1 MPSRLD
7 LARRISEVRQRISLA
22 CSRVR
27 RNPSEITL
35 VAVTKTVSPDIIG
48 QAISLGLDTFGEN
61 KVQEARTK
69 ISQIGEKV
77 NWHMIGHLQTNKV
90 KEAIEFFN
98 LIHSIDSLRLLE
110 ELNQRAGKI
119 NKKVDILLEVNVSAE
134 RSKYGFPEGEILRV
148 IKAME
153 KYPSLKL
160 HGFMTMAPLSPRAE
174 DSRPYFRRLFNLS
187 QEISGEI
194 LPENVE
200 MRYLSMGMTQD
211 FEVAIEEGANMVRVG
226 RAIFGERG

>member
-1 MPSRLD
+1 M
-7 LARRISEVRQRISLA
+7 RISEVRQRISLA
-22 CSRVR
+22 CSRSR
-27 RNPSEITL
+27 AGRNPSEITL
-35 VAVTKTVSPDIIG
+35 VAVTKNVSPEIIR

-61 KVQEARTK
+61 KVQEARIK

-134 RSKYGFPEGEILRV
+134 KSKYGFPEGEILK
-148 IKAME
+148 ICKTME
-153 KYPSLKL
+153 KYPGLKL
-160 HGFMTMAPLSPRAE
+160 HGLMTMAPLSPRAE
-174 DSRPYFRRLFNLS
+174 ASRPYFRRLFNLS